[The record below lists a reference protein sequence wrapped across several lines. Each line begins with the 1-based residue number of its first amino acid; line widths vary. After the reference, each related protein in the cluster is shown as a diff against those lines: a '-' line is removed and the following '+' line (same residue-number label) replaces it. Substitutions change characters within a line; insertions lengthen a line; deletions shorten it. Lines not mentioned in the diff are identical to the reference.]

1 VNDPQSAFRDAI
13 PYLGLGL
20 QLGVTMVFF
29 VGLGYGADEWWGTG
43 PWGVVVGAVL
53 GMTSIIAQ
61 LVRLTGDLSGP
72 AGPAPPERKGP
83 SREGYIDE
91 E

>member
-1 VNDPQSAFRDAI
+1 MNHSNSSLHDAI

-43 PWGVVVGAVL
+43 PWGVVLGAVL

-61 LVRLTGDLSGP
+61 LVRLAGDLSSP
-72 AGPAPPERKGP
+72 AGAAPPEHKGP
-83 SREGYIDE
+83 SREGNIDE